1 MSSEKGGWCCN
12 KYTPSVVRMQRKPY
26 LYRMKTHAIFLS
38 LALVAVLAG
47 CSPKPAPLKTCIFPG
62 DYPDPTILRDGKDF
76 YMTHSSFTYFPA
88 LLIWHST
95 DLVHWEPVARAV
107 EDGDYSIFAP
117 DLCKVNGKYYIYYPT
132 SRGENY
138 VVMADRIE
146 GPWSKPVKLDVGGI
160 DPGHVVDADGN
171 RYLYTNNGFV
181 TPLTPDGLSAAGRPT
196 KAYDGWAFP
205 EEWETEGVW
214 LESPKLFQRGDWYY
228 LVTAEGGTAG
238 PPTSHMVVVA
248 RSKSVLGPW
257 ENSPHNPMVHTY
269 SADEFWWSKGHG
281 TIVDDADGNWY
292 IVYHAYRNG
301 FHTLGRSTIVESVE
315 WTADGWPVLVEKDGA
330 QWAMN
335 GLQGD
340 YDYLRD
346 YDNPLLWSKWQPGF
360 GDGTLWLTTAVDES
374 YEIEARFSV
383 PEGSRAG
390 LMLFYNQEAFLGGD
404 DAPADGAGTELSM
417 RIRNER
423 NVATWWVKYGD
434 GDWAT
439 VQENVD
445 VSAWHHNTYGGF
457 FALRPGYLLRED
469 AKLLE
474 FSYKPL

>member
-315 WTADGWPVLVEKDGA
+315 WTADGWPVLEEKDGA
-330 QWAMN
+330 KWAMN

-434 GDWAT
+434 GEWAT
-439 VQENVD
+439 VRENVD

-469 AKLLE
+469 ATLLE

>member
-1 MSSEKGGWCCN
+1 MRLRSI
-12 KYTPSVVRMQRKPY
+12 
-26 LYRMKTHAIFLS
+26 LFS
-38 LALVAVLAG
+38 LAVAAVAAA
-47 CSPKPAPLKTCIFPG
+47 CAPKATPLKTCIFPG
-62 DYPDPTILRDGKDF
+62 DYPDPTILRDGNDF

-88 LLIWHST
+88 LLVWHST

-117 DLCKVNGKYYIYYPT
+117 DICKVNGKFYIYYPT
-132 SRGENY
+132 SKGENY
-138 VVMADRIE
+138 VVTADRPE
-146 GPWSKPVKLDVGGI
+146 GPWSAPVKLDVGGI
-160 DPGHVVDADGN
+160 DPGHVVAEDGN

-181 TPLTPDGLSAAGRPT
+181 TPLTPDGLAAAGRP
-196 KAYDGWAFP
+196 KKVYDGWQFP
-205 EEWETEGVW
+205 EEWETEGFW
-214 LESPKLFQRGDWYY
+214 LESPKLFKRGDWYY

-248 RSKSVLGPW
+248 RSKSALGPW
-257 ENSPHNPMVHTY
+257 ENSPHNPLVHTY

-281 TIVDDADGNWY
+281 TLIDDAAGNWY
-292 IVYHAYRNG
+292 VVYHAYRNNY
-301 FHTLGRSTIVESVE
+301 HTLGRSTIIESVE

-330 QWAMN
+330 KWEQN

-340 YDYLRD
+340 YSYLRD
-346 YDNPLLWSKWQPGF
+346 YDNPLLWAKWQPGL
-360 GDGTLWLTTAVDES
+360 GDGTLWLTTAIDES
-374 YEIEARFSV
+374 YEIEGRFSV
-383 PEGSRAG
+383 PNGSSAG
-390 LMLFYNQEAFLGGD
+390 LMLFYGEDAFLGGD
-404 DAPADGAGTELSM
+404 DSPLDENITELSM

-423 NVATWWVKYGD
+423 NKATWWVKYGD
-434 GDWAT
+434 GEWET